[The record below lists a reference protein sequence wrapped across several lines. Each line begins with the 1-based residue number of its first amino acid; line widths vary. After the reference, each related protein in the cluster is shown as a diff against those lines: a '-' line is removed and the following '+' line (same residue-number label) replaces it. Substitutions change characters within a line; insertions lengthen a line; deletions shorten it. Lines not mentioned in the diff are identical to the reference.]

1 MANPV
6 VIRVATKGRELKV
19 ARYFSLESP
28 RQSLKNHCVPMLD
41 SFQNNKNKETSY
53 VVIPF
58 LIQMDDLSLDLV
70 DNILDFVDQVLKVSV
85 FDELRQMSL
94 IVS

>member
-19 ARYFSLESP
+19 ARYFSLESI
-28 RQSLKNHCVPMLD
+28 RQSLKNRCVPVLD
-41 SFQNNKNKETSY
+41 SFQNNENKEISY

-70 DNILDFVDQVLKVSV
+70 NDILDFVGQVLKVSI
-85 FDELRQMSL
+85 FDELHRMGL
-94 IVS
+94 TVS